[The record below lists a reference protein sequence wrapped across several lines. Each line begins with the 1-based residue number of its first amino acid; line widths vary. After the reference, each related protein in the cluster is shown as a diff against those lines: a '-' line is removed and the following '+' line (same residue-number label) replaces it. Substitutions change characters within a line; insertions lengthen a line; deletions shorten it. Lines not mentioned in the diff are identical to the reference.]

1 MVWVGNRHVT
11 VIANRDFRPL
21 RQVWVRFIDVLLDL
35 VLFVLGQLVHV
46 RNRYLVTRYVWRDLI
61 SHALV
66 RAWVITLIILDHEV
80 FAWNRIR
87 TLIWVRDRD
96 VTMVVG
102 GNLRPLWQRLLTTG
116 ILVGVF
122 NCLHNLTLP
131 PCPLWSASSDR
142 RIAPRR
148 QLIVIDPGNRSP
160 GWQSLR
166 RLISWVRDRQG
177 LTEVLLL

>member
-1 MVWVGNRHVT
+1 M
-11 VIANRDFRPL
+11 
-21 RQVWVRFIDVLLDL
+21 
-35 VLFVLGQLVHV
+35 
-46 RNRYLVTRYVWRDLI
+46 
-61 SHALV
+61 
-66 RAWVITLIILDHEV
+66 ITLIILDHEV

-131 PCPLWSASSDR
+131 HLVRYGQLR
-142 RIAPRR
+142 RIVAS
-148 QLIVIDPGNRSP
+148 LPGVN
-160 GWQSLR
+160 
-166 RLISWVRDRQG
+166 
-177 LTEVLLL
+177 LL

>member
-1 MVWVGNRHVT
+1 M
-11 VIANRDFRPL
+11 
-21 RQVWVRFIDVLLDL
+21 
-35 VLFVLGQLVHV
+35 
-46 RNRYLVTRYVWRDLI
+46 
-61 SHALV
+61 
-66 RAWVITLIILDHEV
+66 ITLIILDHEV

-96 VTMVVG
+96 ATMVVG